1 MKSKEQFIT
10 EYKEQNPKLYKGI
23 NDEVFELTVEEYENA
38 CDEWAEIQF
47 QIQQQAQ
54 EVLDKA
60 AQKQTLLARL
70 GITADEAKLLLS

>member
-10 EYKEQNPKLYKGI
+10 EYKQQNPKLYKGI
-23 NDEVFELTVEEYENA
+23 NDEVFELTSEEYENA

-54 EVLDKA
+54 EVIEKV
-60 AQKQTLLARL
+60 AQKQALLERI
-70 GITADEAKLLLS
+70 GITEEEAKLLLS